1 MDKISFVFLIKAQVI
16 IVVVLLL
23 VDALSDFV

>member
-1 MDKISFVFLIKAQVI
+1 MHKISFVFLTKAQVI

-23 VDALSDFV
+23 VDVFSDFV